1 MSSIVGVCVRMF
13 LERREQSLSR
23 FTHDFMLL
31 TVPDEKVQ
39 LVENFLMQLYS
50 ELERDPMWISGYLG
64 AVVLE

>member
-13 LERREQSLSR
+13 LEQREHSLSR

-39 LVENFLMQLYS
+39 LVENFLLQLYA
-50 ELERDPMWISGYLG
+50 ELERDPMWISECLG
-64 AVVLE
+64 LAL